1 MGNFLEVRFQESL
14 CDFVNKTPVEGV
26 VRISPFQSNIL
37 ISAGH
42 ESEGEGSESS
52 SDSENNVEVEK
63 ADHTEDIS
71 SEESD
76 SIEEKENHIEA
87 NLEDEAEVLRKV
99 LKNII
104 ASSSNSTG
112 TSTTDDANLSQEN
125 KEDENLGIPSKAQHM
140 PAVVLGNAEK
150 SKQISKRTTEGED
163 ELLRTIFISNLPF
176 EIDREEV
183 KDRFSVF
190 GKVESFFPVLHHVTK

>member
-1 MGNFLEVRFQESL
+1 MDNFLGVWFQESI
-14 CDFVNKTPVEGV
+14 CGFVNEILVEGIV
-26 VRISPFQSNIL
+26 QISPFQSNVL
-37 ISAGH
+37 IFAGD
-42 ESEGEGSESS
+42 ENEGEGSESS
-52 SDSENNVEVEK
+52 SDSENIVEVNK
-63 ADHTEDIS
+63 ADHTDDIS

-104 ASSSNSTG
+104 ASSSNGTG
-112 TSTTDDANLSQEN
+112 TAMTDDSNPSQEN
-125 KEDENLGIPSKAQHM
+125 KEDGNLGIPSKAPDM

-163 ELLRTIFISNLPF
+163 ELQRTIFISNLPF

-183 KDRFSVF
+183 KHRFSAF
-190 GKVESFFPVLHHVTK
+190 GEVESFFPVLHHVTK